1 MRRKKRA
8 LPSSSAMTALLL
20 SFSMLLLWGV
30 SMACLTNV
38 TAQFAAARALRDSSG
53 YASLLAGLHYTE
65 SAVEGD
71 TGYENLLAWQQWS
84 AACDGRRPVDNSA
97 VSGADG
103 RGNGFLIQST
113 EDTFSF
119 ATAVFD
125 ARGELLACSW
135 ENFFTFSWLTEE
147 EWTSGEDVSP
157 AGFARARFDRACL
170 TEAGRELESGL
181 SIRFFAE
188 ALRFT
193 GTFDGVDFIPSA
205 IEYVSYEEFWKA
217 LSDMGSGSFT
227 VSGVGKT
234 FDLPWKLLYENP
246 DAVPPDGERVV
257 LYADQFDL
265 CLPQPLPPVSY
276 DGKQYDGQE
285 ELLLD
290 LASGLTEQG
299 VLRSRFEGDALVI
312 PSVSYCLR
320 QNGEV
325 IPDYGWDYFHYPDD
339 PNAPELLFYTVSV
352 VVGSPWRMAMSQ
364 LKNVYLGSFLLAAA
378 LALLLW
384 TLLRRRLIVPARLV
398 AEELAKDER
407 TGWSAPPRRV
417 WREGQRL
424 FEGLAR
430 VRGVLQEDA
439 GELGRQKNEITR
451 LNTVL
456 QYAEDAEANR
466 RQLTSSIAHELKTPL
481 AVVHSYAEGLKER
494 IAEKKRDQY
503 LDVILSETERMDAMV
518 LEMLDLSRLEA
529 GRVKL
534 SRDEFSLPALTRA
547 VFDKLERAIEAKE
560 LRLTLN
566 LPRKLTVTA
575 DESRIAQVIEN
586 FASNAVKYTP
596 AGGCVEATLG
606 RERGGITF
614 TVTNDS
620 APLSEEA
627 LRRVWDTFY
636 RADESRSGGG
646 TGLGL
651 AIARNIIEL
660 HGGRCFAYNTEKG
673 VAFGF
678 TI

>member
-1 MRRKKRA
+1 MEQRGGR
-8 LPSSSAMTALLL
+8 LP
-20 SFSMLLLWGV
+20 G
-30 SMACLTNV
+30 
-38 TAQFAAARALRDSSG
+38 
-53 YASLLAGLHYTE
+53 GL
-65 SAVEGD
+65 
-71 TGYENLLAWQQWS
+71 
-84 AACDGRRPVDNSA
+84 
-97 VSGADG
+97 
-103 RGNGFLIQST
+103 
-113 EDTFSF
+113 
-119 ATAVFD
+119 
-125 ARGELLACSW
+125 
-135 ENFFTFSWLTEE
+135 
-147 EWTSGEDVSP
+147 
-157 AGFARARFDRACL
+157 ARARFDRACL

-205 IEYVSYEEFWKA
+205 IEYVSYEDFWKA

-227 VSGVGKT
+227 VSGVVKT

-352 VVGSPWRMAMSQ
+352 VVCSPWRMAA
-364 LKNVYLGSFLLAAA
+364 LELGYVYLGSFLLAAA

-384 TLLRRRLIVPARLV
+384 MLLRRRLIVPARLV

-430 VRGVLQEDA
+430 VRRVLQEDA

-534 SRDEFSLPALTRA
+534 SRDEFSLPALVRA
-547 VFDKLERAIEAKE
+547 VFDKLDRAIEAKE

-566 LPRKLTVTA
+566 LPGELTVTA
-575 DESRIAQVIEN
+575 DESRILHRTGTG
-586 FASNAVKYTP
+586 AVQPGIHSGQPYP
-596 AGGCVEATLG
+596 AHA
-606 RERGGITF
+606 RYSRRGGLYHRHHH
-614 TVTNDS
+614 DHHRQGS
-620 APLSEEA
+620 SQ
-627 LRRVWDTFY
+627 
-636 RADESRSGGG
+636 SGGRGHWLRHGDHPHPGGGAAGAAEAGQADPREDPLRASLSG
-646 TGLGL
+646 TRLT
-651 AIARNIIEL
+651 AISMRSI
-660 HGGRCFAYNTEKG
+660 
-673 VAFGF
+673 
-678 TI
+678 

>member
-1 MRRKKRA
+1 MKPRR
-8 LPSSSAMTALLL
+8 LPSSQAMTALLL
-20 SFSMLLLWGV
+20 SLSMLLLWGV
-30 SMACLTNV
+30 SMVCLTRV

-53 YASLLAGLHYTE
+53 YASLLAGLRYTE
-65 SAVEGD
+65 PAVEGD
-71 TGYENLLAWQQWS
+71 TDYKNLPAWQQWS
-84 AACDGRRPVDNSA
+84 AACDGRRPIDNGA

-135 ENFFTFSWLTEE
+135 EDFFTFAWLTEE
-147 EWTSGEDVSP
+147 EWNSGEDVSP

-170 TEAGRELESGL
+170 TEAGRELENGL

-193 GTFDGVDFIPSA
+193 GTFDGVDFLPSS
-205 IEYVSYEEFWKA
+205 IEYVSCEDFSRA
-217 LSDMGSGSFT
+217 LSAMGSGSFT
-227 VSGVGKT
+227 VSGVVKT
-234 FDLPWKLLYENP
+234 FDLPWKLLYEDP
-246 DAVPPDGERVV
+246 DALPPDGEQVV
-257 LYADQFDL
+257 FYADQFDL

-299 VLRSRFEGDALVI
+299 VLRSRFEGDTLVI
-312 PSVSYCLR
+312 PSAGYCLR

-325 IPDYGWDYFHYPDD
+325 IPDYGWDYFSDPDD

-352 VVGSPWRMAMSQ
+352 VVCSPWRMAAIE
-364 LKNVYLGSFLLAAA
+364 LKHVYLGSFLLAAA

-384 TLLRRRLIVPARLV
+384 IVIRRRLIVPARL
-398 AEELAKDER
+398 AAQELAKDER
-407 TGWSAPPRRV
+407 TEWTAPRRRV
-417 WREGQRL
+417 WREGREL
-424 FEGLAR
+424 FDGLAR

-451 LNTVL
+451 LNTAL
-456 QYAEDAEANR
+456 RYAEDAEENR

-481 AVVHSYAEGLKER
+481 AVVHSYAEGLRER
-494 IAEKKRDQY
+494 IAEEKRDQY

-534 SRDEFSLPALTRA
+534 SRDEFSLPALVRA
-547 VFDKLERAIEAKE
+547 VFDKLDRAIEARE
-560 LRLTLN
+560 LRLTLS
-566 LPRKLTVTA
+566 LPGELTVTA

-586 FASNAVKYTP
+586 FATNAVKYTP
-596 AGGCVEATLG
+596 YGGCVEASLR

-614 TVTNDS
+614 TVSNDS

-660 HGGRCFAYNTEKG
+660 HGGRCFVYNTGTG

-678 TI
+678 TL

>member
-30 SMACLTNV
+30 SMACVTNV

-147 EWTSGEDVSP
+147 EWNSGEDVSP

-205 IEYVSYEEFWKA
+205 IEYVSYEDFWKA

-227 VSGVGKT
+227 VSGVVEEYA
-234 FDLPWKLLYENP
+234 LPWRLLYENP
-246 DAVPPDGERVV
+246 GAVPSDAEQVV
-257 LYADQFDL
+257 FYSDRIDL
-265 CLPQPLPPVSY
+265 CLAQPSPSFSY
-276 DGKQYDGQE
+276 DGKQYE
-285 ELLLD
+285 ELKDFICELGPVLIRS
-290 LASGLTEQG
+290 SG
-299 VLRSRFEGDALVI
+299 VRSRFEGTDLLI
-312 PSVSYCLR
+312 PSASYCIR
-320 QNGEV
+320 SDGVTWPESN
-325 IPDYGWDYFHYPDD
+325 WFHPETSDGQ
-339 PNAPELLFYTVSV
+339 ELLFCTVSV